1 MAVTR
6 KTPRAQ
12 MKATFPVSELK
23 GMPVVPARVVK
34 SGDRYLLVRGR
45 QRQEIPL
52 GPLTLPSDLDPFVGL
67 PVSAVISRKQKDEVV
82 AIGTWP
88 TPEKPSQGARIALC
102 YAPAQKTLRR
112 VRDVYREAILDSL
125 VDEGAI
131 TDVLARSFRR

>member
-67 PVSAVISRKQKDEVV
+67 PVV